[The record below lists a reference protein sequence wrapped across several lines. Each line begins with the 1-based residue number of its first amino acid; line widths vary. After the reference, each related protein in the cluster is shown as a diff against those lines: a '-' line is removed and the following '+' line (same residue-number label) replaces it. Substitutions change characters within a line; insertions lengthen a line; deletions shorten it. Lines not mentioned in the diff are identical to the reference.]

1 MVRYGVKRS
10 YIVQQMSSSKK
21 FSFKKYKNI
30 PQLVNGFN
38 FDSKKEAKRYLE
50 LLMLEKAGEIFDLE
64 LQPKFDLM
72 VNGVKIGF
80 YKADFQYV
88 DKKSGK
94 RVVEDVKSKAT
105 ITPVYRLKKKIMATL
120 GINIQEV

>member
-72 VNGVKIGF
+72 VNGVKVGF

>member
-1 MVRYGVKRS
+1 M
-10 YIVQQMSSSKK
+10 QQMSSSKK

-72 VNGVKIGF
+72 VNGVKVGF